1 MPKKIL
7 VIPDSFKDSISSKDF
22 CSVAKSSILKINP
35 STVVDCI
42 PMGDGGEGSLES
54 FKMIKD
60 YTFKSTIVKSP
71 LGKDIE
77 ARYCINR
84 KTKTGIIELAEAS
97 GMQLVPKKLRNP
109 LKTTSYG
116 TGQLI
121 KKVISDEMKKIILFI
136 GGSATNDVGIG
147 ILDALGFTFY
157 DSNNNQLNA
166 NVKNL
171 DKIKKIE
178 NCPNYDVIN
187 KIDFVIACDVT
198 NPLTGPKGAT
208 YYFGKQKGATE
219 LIMEF
224 LEKKIL
230 HFSKAVVS
238 ITSKNY
244 INNKGAGAA
253 GGIGFIAL
261 SFLNATFEEGFPLLS
276 KILDLEKKIKHGNY
290 DWIITGE
297 GCIDKQTINGKLIW
311 HLGAMGLNASI
322 PIIAFAGKIN
332 DNLSARKLPG
342 ITIAKQIT
350 PNNMKLNTA
359 IKNAS
364 KNLDISIKKEMTS
377 LLI

>member
-35 STVVDCI
+35 STTVDCV

-121 KKVISDEMKKIILFI
+121 KKVISDGMKKIILFI

-253 GGIGFIAL
+253 GGIGFIAF

>member
-121 KKVISDEMKKIILFI
+121 KKVISDGMKKIILFI